1 MLSGRII
8 SGVLKIF
15 LAWPPGDTP
24 ISKEALLFPIPPL
37 FCQKSYSSSDQ
48 SVESLKCLDIDVTC
62 MDKILSAIMF
72 ELNVLEITRL
82 SFPIQVRALNFLIA
96 KRVPDFFKSALSSR
110 N

>member
-1 MLSGRII
+1 MATRRYANIQRSATIPDPAIILS
-8 SGVLKIF
+8 KILF
-15 LAWPPGDTP
+15 VIGP
-24 ISKEALLFPIPPL
+24 ISRV
-37 FCQKSYSSSDQ
+37 SY
-48 SVESLKCLDIDVTC
+48 VCLDIDVTC